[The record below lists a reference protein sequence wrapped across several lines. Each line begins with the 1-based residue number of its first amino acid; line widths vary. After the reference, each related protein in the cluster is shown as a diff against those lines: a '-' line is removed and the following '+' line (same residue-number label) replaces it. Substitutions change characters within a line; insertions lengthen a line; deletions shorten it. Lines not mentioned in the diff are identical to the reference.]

1 MAEFKNLPIVFG
13 QRLDRFPEQCITIR
27 PDGTG
32 KRPGHSICKPVPI
45 QPGSGPHAV
54 IRHIHFPAG
63 VSLEALQMLPFHS
76 RKGLEQ
82 NRPQFEIDRNLRIVF
97 KKAIFPQ
104 AASRAS

>member
-32 KRPGHSICKPVPI
+32 KRPGHGICKPVPI